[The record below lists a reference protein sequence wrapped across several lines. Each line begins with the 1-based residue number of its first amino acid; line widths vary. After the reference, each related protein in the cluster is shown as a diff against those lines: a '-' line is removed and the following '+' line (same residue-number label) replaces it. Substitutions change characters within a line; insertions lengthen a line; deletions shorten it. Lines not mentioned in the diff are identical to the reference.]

1 MDGRTEA
8 RMILSKVYQVN
19 KIIQKLKLKNKV
31 EGQRQGENEE
41 ENCSEE
47 GTDDWR
53 KERNKLLR

>member
-1 MDGRTEA
+1 
-8 RMILSKVYQVN
+8 MILSKVYQVN
-19 KIIQKLKLKNKV
+19 KIIQRLKNKV